1 MEVRPEEP
9 QMMHEEQD
17 LRGPI
22 AYVKPTITTLS
33 EEQILEEIGP
43 ARAYTGSLPFN
54 F

>member
-1 MEVRPEEP
+1 MI
-9 QMMHEEQD
+9 HEEKD
-17 LRGPI
+17 RMTLT

-43 ARAYTGSLPFN
+43 ARAYTGSMPFN

>member
-1 MEVRPEEP
+1 MEARAEEP
-9 QMMHEEQD
+9 QMIHEETD
-17 LRGPI
+17 RHVLT

>member
-9 QMMHEEQD
+9 RMMQEEQNRHD
-17 LRGPI
+17 LT

-43 ARAYTGSLPFN
+43 ARAYTGTLPFN